1 MIPKKETKENSM
13 MGKLLFI
20 CFLINL
26 DLDFKNSQH
35 MSQQDLGLEDDEE
48 EEAGSEDEDREE
60 AKFKNFKSPGESIGL

>member
-1 MIPKKETKENSM
+1 
-13 MGKLLFI
+13 
-20 CFLINL
+20 
-26 DLDFKNSQH
+26 